1 MCSVLLA
8 IVFSC
13 VSANFAPQPPSVAT
27 RSWATRYFH
36 DTPRGQMHVTRS
48 LVFEPAKQTLVL
60 LHGHPRSTAEW
71 APVLDQIHS
80 DFNFVAFDYFG
91 MGHSDDCLSCNFTS
105 VVEFP
110 EFVGYAKA
118 ALEVLGVD
126 KFTAV
131 GNLKGFAIAQE
142 LAAQSPGQVDQ
153 LVLINPA
160 YFTPDVEAKVRSYMG
175 GLEHPVLN
183 ATGQHL
189 LTVWNDPSDSPK
201 PDLTAMT
208 LKATDELRA
217 LWTGYQYIL
226 AGLNHNNN
234 TITQLKTISVDTLV
248 LWGSAALA
256 GWDAYGFHCDLF
268 EKLITDA
275 LQHGTIQHIDG
286 GSEGMVTA
294 NHSMVASY
302 ISQFVKA
309 RAPPQH

>member
-1 MCSVLLA
+1 MMTCSRMVILA
-8 IVFSC
+8 LSVACAMAS
-13 VSANFAPQPPSVAT
+13 FAPQPPSVAT

-36 DTPRGQMHVTRS
+36 NTPRGQIHVTRS
-48 LVFEPAKQTLVL
+48 LSLDPARQTLVL

-71 APVLDQIHS
+71 VGVLDEMVPAG
-80 DFNFVAFDYFG
+80 FNFVAFDYFG

-110 EFVGYAKA
+110 EFVGYVKD
-118 ALEVLGVD
+118 ALQALGVTR
-126 KFTAV
+126 FVPV

-142 LAAQSPGQVDQ
+142 LAAQSPTQVEK
-153 LVLINPA
+153 LVLLNPA
-160 YFTPDVEAKVRSYMG
+160 FFTPDIEAKVRSYMG

-234 TITQLKTISVDTLV
+234 TITQLKTISAETLV
-248 LWGSAALA
+248 VWGTAALA

-268 EKLITDA
+268 QKLITDA
-275 LQHGTIQHIDG
+275 IQHGTILRIAD
-286 GSEGMVTA
+286 GSEGMTSA
-294 NHSMVASY
+294 NSSLVADALTH
-302 ISQFVKA
+302 FLK
-309 RAPPQH
+309 